1 MCYQEKFG
9 LLLWERHLYMSIPGT
24 ASRITCL
31 HLFDNG
37 AVNLVSTERHYRF
50 EQINKNYKYRDDID
64 KFMVTARNPY
74 THCVG
79 RMYNT
84 LQMSRSNDL
93 DLYGFYSNKMDGKL
107 TEEKSVSHLIPASH
121 WVKGIP
127 DEKVKVLCFETI
139 LQDLKSLTGTGVK
152 KYEGVSVSAKP
163 ENIFYKDYRSFYK
176 TEKYVDLIRD
186 VFKDDFDYW
195 GYDPDITPLN

>member
-1 MCYQEKFG
+1 
-9 LLLWERHLYMSIPGT
+9 MSIPKT
-24 ASRITCL
+24 ASRITCF
-31 HLFDNG
+31 HLYDND
-37 AVNLVSTERHYRF
+37 AVKLTSTSRHYKF
-50 EQINKNYKYRDDID
+50 EQIHKNYTQRDDID

-74 THCVG
+74 THCVS
-79 RMYNT
+79 RMYNI

-93 DLYGFYSNKMDGKL
+93 DLYRFYSNKMNGKL
-107 TEEKSVSHLIPASH
+107 TEEKALSHLIPSSH

-139 LQDLKSLTGTGVK
+139 VEDLESLTGTTVK
-152 KYEGVSVSAKP
+152 NYDFTLSAKP
-163 ENIFYKDYRSFYK
+163 ENILYKDYRSFYK
-176 TEKYVDLIRD
+176 TEKYVDLIRG

>member
-1 MCYQEKFG
+1 
-9 LLLWERHLYMSIPGT
+9 MSIPKT

-31 HLFDNG
+31 HLVDNG
-37 AVNLVSTERHYRF
+37 AINIKQSARHYTF
-50 EQINKNYKYRDDID
+50 EQLNKNNNYLNRDDID
-64 KFMVTARNPY
+64 KYMVTARNPY
-74 THCVG
+74 THCVS
-79 RMYNT
+79 RMYNI
-84 LQMSRSNDL
+84 LQMSRDEPL
-93 DLYGFYSNKMDGKL
+93 DLHRFYSNKMNGKL
-107 TEEKSVSHLIPASH
+107 TEEKELSHLIPASH

-139 LQDLKSLTGTGVK
+139 LEDLKLLTGTEVK
-152 KYEGVSVSAKP
+152 EYDCPMSAHP
-163 ENIFYKDYRSFYK
+163 RDVLYKDYKSFYK